1 MKFDTD
7 KIIGLSA
14 MVIGLASLGVVYYQ
28 AQLQRDQMELER
40 RATAASVMP
49 YLTTNM
55 SRADV
60 GVAFNLRNTGIGPA
74 RIEGVRILHKGTVF
88 DGDPGDFFLKMRAN
102 PGLGYNS
109 DPIQV
114 GRLVPAGEWVQML
127 GMTGDQ
133 ATRDAMGIEILRLFD
148 IVESRSIY
156 PQLKALKPDLVFEGA
171 VLEITY
177 SSVFGERW
185 VMRSDNMVPQP
196 Q

>member
-49 YLTTNM
+49 YLTTNL

-60 GVAFNLRNTGIGPA
+60 GAAFNLRNTGIGPA
-74 RIEGVRILHKGTVF
+74 RIDGVRILHKGSVF
-88 DGDPGDFFLKMRAN
+88 DGDAVDFYLKMRTDSSQ
-102 PGLGYNS
+102 GYNS
-109 DPIQV
+109 DPVQV
-114 GRLVPAGEWVQML
+114 GRLVPAGEWVQMP
-127 GMTGDQ
+127 GSGGDLP
-133 ATRDAMGIEILRLFD
+133 TRNAMAVEILRLFD
-148 IVESRSIY
+148 IAEARAAY
-156 PQLKALKPDLVFEGA
+156 PELKLFKPDIVLEGA

-177 SSVFGERW
+177 SSVFGDRW

>member
-49 YLTTNM
+49 YLTTNL

-60 GVAFNLRNTGIGPA
+60 GAAFNLRNTGIGPA
-74 RIEGVRILHKGTVF
+74 RIEGVRILHKGSVF
-88 DGDPGDFFLKMRAN
+88 DGDAVDFYLKMRTDSSQ
-102 PGLGYNS
+102 GYNS
-109 DPIQV
+109 DPVQV

-127 GMTGDQ
+127 GSGGDLP
-133 ATRDAMGIEILRLFD
+133 TRNAMAVEILRLFD
-148 IVESRSIY
+148 IAEARAAY
-156 PQLKALKPDLVFEGA
+156 PELKLFKPDIVLEGA

-177 SSVFGERW
+177 SSVFGDRW

>member
-1 MKFDTD
+1 
-7 KIIGLSA
+7 
-14 MVIGLASLGVVYYQ
+14 
-28 AQLQRDQMELER
+28 
-40 RATAASVMP
+40 
-49 YLTTNM
+49 M

-114 GRLVPAGEWVQML
+114 GRLVPA
-127 GMTGDQ
+127 
-133 ATRDAMGIEILRLFD
+133 
-148 IVESRSIY
+148 ESRSIY